1 MWKFIRNVIG
11 ILLLPLLYVVLVEAY
26 SAVAPHLSL
35 QPFLYA
41 ILGFAVYVVVHVAF
55 FRTYHMFTTLE
66 HEFGHAA
73 MGCLFL
79 KPPRV
84 IMGTADLGGETG
96 MPNGYNFVITLAP
109 YFLPLLTI
117 PLLIAKAVALQW
129 NLLPSYGHIALDFL
143 IGFTLGFH
151 FVGLFEELRLY
162 QPDLKTSG
170 RIFSIVIIVLMNVL
184 FLLVTIAVLLG
195 EYSVL
200 TSFAQAS
207 IGRVKE
213 VYAEL
218 LQKVRDFDLSVLTG
232 LLNR

>member
-26 SAVAPHLSL
+26 STFTPQLSL

-79 KPPRV
+79 KPPKV
-84 IMGTADLGGETG
+84 IRGTAEVGGETVY
-96 MPNGYNFVITLAP
+96 PNGYNFVIYLAP

-117 PLLIAKAVALQW
+117 PLLIARAVALQW
-129 NLLPSYGHIALDFL
+129 NLLPSYGYIALDFL

-195 EYSVL
+195 DYSVL
-200 TSFAQAS
+200 ASFVQAS

-213 VYAEL
+213 VYSAL
-218 LQKVRDFDLSVLTG
+218 LETVKNFDLSVLTG

>member
-35 QPFLYA
+35 QPFLSA

-55 FRTYHMFTTLE
+55 LRNYHMFTTLE

-84 IMGTADLGGETG
+84 IMGTAEVGGVTVY
-96 MPNGYNFVITLAP
+96 PDGYNFVIYLAP

-117 PLLIAKAVALQW
+117 PLLIARAVALQW
-129 NLLPSYGHIALDFL
+129 NLLPSYGYIALDFL

-195 EYSVL
+195 DYSVL
-200 TSFAQAS
+200 ASFVQAS

-213 VYAEL
+213 VYSAL
-218 LQKVRDFDLSVLTG
+218 LETVKNFDLSVLTG